1 MGENSSFNS
10 NWTVLN
16 EISTGPNGVSVN
28 MAEDDLVDGV
38 GTTANGLS
46 SGMGGA
52 DNIVGNAPQ
61 NSTGNSLS
69 YGMGV
74 DAKSTD
80 VPS

>member
-1 MGENSSFNS
+1 
-10 NWTVLN
+10 
-16 EISTGPNGVSVN
+16 